1 MEAAGAALPEL
12 KELAAGYRD
21 CDKIMTLYADLCAE
35 RGEPSFAVAELER
48 AVSDASLNEITAR
61 VLRLRLLKLYEAC
74 RMQDKALATTRALL
88 KGKPTSLRDMEVPT
102 KELLQKYKGFF
113 APEQWE
119 TERDKLLEGMQSERA
134 LCDCLVEE
142 GLYERLY
149 EHAVGAEKF
158 EVPPYESELMQ
169 VDPELVFSWYEKR
182 ILEEFEYAH
191 DRKAYRSG
199 VKSVVH
205 VAQLPDGEK
214 RAAKIAEAL
223 RKEYPRKPALLQEL
237 GKAGF

>member
-1 MEAAGAALPEL
+1 
-12 KELAAGYRD
+12 
-21 CDKIMTLYADLCAE
+21 
-35 RGEPSFAVAELER
+35 
-48 AVSDASLNEITAR
+48 
-61 VLRLRLLKLYEAC
+61 
-74 RMQDKALATTRALL
+74 
-88 KGKPTSLRDMEVPT
+88 
-102 KELLQKYKGFF
+102 
-113 APEQWE
+113 
-119 TERDKLLEGMQSERA
+119 
-134 LCDCLVEE
+134 
-142 GLYERLY
+142 
-149 EHAVGAEKF
+149 
-158 EVPPYESELMQ
+158 MQ
-169 VDPELVFSWYEKR
+169 VDPELVFSWYEER